1 MQEIWLRYTGE
12 MSEIGLRYDWDMH
25 DTWYMPDIFLGY
37 VYEICLR
44 HVWDTPDNVYKILYM
59 PEIYLRF
66 KSWLTE

>member
-37 VYEICLR
+37 IYMRFAWDIFEIYLIMCIR
-44 HVWDTPDNVYKILYM
+44 YALYM
-59 PEIYLRF
+59 PEI
-66 KSWLTE
+66 